1 MGRRPCP
8 FTGARLSPSPRY
20 PSPQRPE
27 TRPIGAQPGLKAMEL
42 AKTITDRGTE
52 AGLTVCSAES
62 CAGGLVTA
70 ALTDIAGIAVCTTG
84 TAAPESPWAPS
95 GSPSTP
101 NAARAASASSSRA
114 TAWRYR
120 SRPSRSRS
128 TSSSRKSTPGPEH
141 VPDKPLKALLKER
154 AHAPR
159 DSRPASL
166 GTTLFVRTQTPIAFP
181 VPWHRRL
188 WVPWTGDRG
197 PFLLRPCD
205 WMALVGCAIRPHRLS
220 WVEVTKLGIP

>member
-1 MGRRPCP
+1 
-8 FTGARLSPSPRY
+8 
-20 PSPQRPE
+20 
-27 TRPIGAQPGLKAMEL
+27 
-42 AKTITDRGTE
+42 
-52 AGLTVCSAES
+52 
-62 CAGGLVTA
+62 
-70 ALTDIAGIAVCTTG
+70 
-84 TAAPESPWAPS
+84 
-95 GSPSTP
+95 
-101 NAARAASASSSRA
+101 
-114 TAWRYR
+114 
-120 SRPSRSRS
+120 
-128 TSSSRKSTPGPEH
+128 
-141 VPDKPLKALLKER
+141 LLKER